1 MYKVFRVEITS
12 RAHISA
18 ELDLPAQPYKLLDT
32 LDKLRLEEG
41 EVPRWELLESHDAL
55 HLFHH
60 LDQGNGSLE
69 EANALAQRLADLDD
83 TELAIVGGLAD
94 MEQKPLDQPFPLS
107 RLIDLAYST
116 DCCHLVKGV
125 VTDAQLG
132 RFFAENGFISE
143 VESLPDAAFE
153 LLDFERIGRE
163 HRQSEGGVFTCEG
176 YVLRHDELEQVYK
189 TLDLTLKKP
198 DYVMLAERPD
208 GGWVKLPLPVGAAV
222 MDEPVQCVDCAVPT
236 LTGQTA
242 MLSNMDTL
250 AHRLAELEMDGE
262 LPKYKAVLETV
273 HCDDMTDALLLV
285 GALDQYSFS
294 PKLLEPE
301 DAAIEYLQTMLAED
315 EVERLVSYLDLR
327 RYGGEV
333 VEQRGGVL
341 TPYGLLEREDGQPIH
356 SMNEQS
362 EPGGMEMKF

>member
-1 MYKVFRVEITS
+1 MRAYTYKGNGTGIEY
-12 RAHISA
+12 
-18 ELDLPAQPYKLLDT
+18 LDLPAMPYELLDT
-32 LDKLRLEEG
+32 LEKARPEKGDTVQFFVEEVYSFDFLSKHLEG
-41 EVPRWELLESHDAL
+41 SYALSEL
-55 HLFHH
+55 
-60 LDQGNGSLE
+60 
-69 EANALAQRLADLDD
+69 NALAEKLAELDEREV
-83 TELAIVGGLAD
+83 TALAGLVQMDEAK
-94 MEQKPLDQPFPLS
+94 QGAPIGLP

-116 DCCHLVKGV
+116 ECCHV
-125 VTDAQLG
+125 VGEALNDAQLG
-132 RFFAENGFISE
+132 RFCAENGFLPE
-143 VESLPDAAFE
+143 LDNLPDEVFD

-315 EVERLVSYLDLR
+315 EVERLVSHLDLR

-356 SMNEQS
+356 SMNDQP
-362 EPGGMEMKF
+362 EPGGMEMRF